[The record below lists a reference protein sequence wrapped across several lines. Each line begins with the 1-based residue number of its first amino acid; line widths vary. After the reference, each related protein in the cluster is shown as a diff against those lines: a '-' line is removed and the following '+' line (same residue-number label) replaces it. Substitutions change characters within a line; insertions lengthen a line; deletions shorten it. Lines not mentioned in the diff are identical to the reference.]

1 MTDKTNKTDK
11 VRRDLKLGQAAISNI
26 EEIKALTGV
35 STDTPI
41 IETAVY
47 LMLLFLKS
55 GAISPSLP
63 GLPGQD
69 GQQDESG
76 NNEIE
81 QTV

>member
-1 MTDKTNKTDK
+1 MTDKTQKTDK
-11 VRRDLKLGQAAISNI
+11 VRRDLKLGQAAINNI

-41 IETAVY
+41 IEIALS
-47 LMLLFLKS
+47 LMVLFLKS

-63 GLPGQD
+63 GLPGQ
-69 GQQDESG
+69 QDESA